1 MSTTDLVGI
10 LVTTFI
16 LGSIYGLVA
25 IGMTLIYGTL
35 RILDM
40 SQGSMVMAGGYVG
53 WWTLSTHGFNPAVA
67 LVLAFILT
75 FALGTATELVS
86 VQPLIG
92 RGKQIDLEMVTFI
105 TTFAVGILITN
116 VALQHF

>member
-1 MSTTDLVGI
+1 MSATDVVGI

-53 WWTLSTHGFNPAVA
+53 WWALSTHGFNPVVA
-67 LVLAFILT
+67 LVVAFVLT
-75 FALGTATELVS
+75 FALGTVTELVS

-92 RGKQIDLEMVTFI
+92 RAKQVDLEM
-105 TTFAVGILITN
+105 
-116 VALQHF
+116 